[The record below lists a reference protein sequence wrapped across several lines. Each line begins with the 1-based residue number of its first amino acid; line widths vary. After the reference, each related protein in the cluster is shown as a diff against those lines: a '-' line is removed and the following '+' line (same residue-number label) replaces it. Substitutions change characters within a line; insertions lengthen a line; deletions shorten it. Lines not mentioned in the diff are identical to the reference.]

1 MPPLFV
7 TGGTGYLGSALVARL
22 AREGEEVVVLCREP
36 GRFVPPDGKVRAVRG
51 DVLDLESLR
60 RGMHGCDRVFHAAAH
75 VKMWDP
81 DPRRFEAI
89 NVGGL
94 SNLLH
99 AAEELSVTRIVY
111 TSSFIALGPT
121 DGATGD
127 ESWAP
132 SPRTFHNE
140 YERTKAVADQAA
152 RDAAARGA
160 PIVILY
166 PGVIYGPGPATLG
179 NLVGKTVSD
188 YLRRRLPGILGPGDR
203 RFCYAYGADVVQGHL
218 QALTSAR
225 PGDRFILGGEN
236 LTMVQVL
243 AELER
248 LTGIP
253 PPGRRI
259 PYALA
264 EMVGRMQRWR
274 AGLTGREPEIT
285 DEVVRIYRHEWAY
298 SSVKA
303 RRELGYTITPFS
315 RGMEATVRSLRE
327 GRA

>member
-1 MPPLFV
+1 MPPVFV

-22 AREGEEVVVLCREP
+22 AREGEEVVVLCRDP
-36 GRFVPPDGKVRAVRG
+36 SRFVPPAASVRAVQG
-51 DVLDLESLR
+51 DVVDWESLQ
-60 RGMHGCDRVFHAAAH
+60 RGIRGCDRIFHAAAH

-94 SNLLH
+94 RNVLS
-99 AAEELSVTRIVY
+99 AAEELSVSRIVY

-121 DGATGD
+121 DGVTGD
-127 ESWAP
+127 ESWTL

-140 YERTKAVADQAA
+140 YERTKAAGDKAA
-152 RDAAARGA
+152 REAAARGA

-166 PGVIYGPGPATLG
+166 PGVIYGPGPATPG
-179 NLVGKTVSD
+179 NLVGKIISD
-188 YLRRRLPGILGPGDR
+188 YLERRLPGILGAGDR
-203 RFCYAYGADVVQGHL
+203 RFCYAYEADVVQGHL
-218 QALTSAR
+218 QALKAP
-225 PGDRFILGGEN
+225 PGERFILGGEN
-236 LTMVQVL
+236 LTMLQVM

-248 LTGIP
+248 LTKVP
-253 PPGRRI
+253 PPRRRI

-264 EMVGRMQRWR
+264 GLVGRMQRWW

-298 SSVKA
+298 SSLKA
-303 RRELGYTITPFS
+303 QRELGYTITPFS
-315 RGMEATVRSLRE
+315 RGLEETVRSLRE

>member
-1 MPPLFV
+1 MPPVFV

-22 AREGEEVVVLCREP
+22 AREGEEVVVLCRDP
-36 GRFVPPDGKVRAVRG
+36 SRFVPPAASVRAVQG
-51 DVLDLESLR
+51 DVVDRESLQ
-60 RGMHGCDRVFHAAAH
+60 RGIRGCDRIFHAAAH

-94 SNLLH
+94 RNVLS
-99 AAEELSVTRIVY
+99 AAEELSVSRIVY

-127 ESWAP
+127 ESWTL

-140 YERTKAVADQAA
+140 YERTKAAGDKAA
-152 RDAAARGA
+152 REAAARGA

-166 PGVIYGPGPATLG
+166 PGVIYGPGPATPG
-179 NLVGKTVSD
+179 NLVGKTISD
-188 YLRRRLPGILGPGDR
+188 YLERRLPGILGAGDR
-203 RFCYAYGADVVQGHL
+203 RFCYAYEADVVQGHL
-218 QALTSAR
+218 QALKAP
-225 PGDRFILGGEN
+225 PGGRFILGGEN
-236 LTMVQVL
+236 LTMLQVMV
-243 AELER
+243 ELER
-248 LTGIP
+248 LTKIP
-253 PPGRRI
+253 PPRRRI

-264 EMVGRMQRWR
+264 GLVGRMQRWR
-274 AGLTGREPEIT
+274 ACLTGREPEIT

-298 SSVKA
+298 SSLKA
-303 RRELGYTITPFS
+303 QRELGYTITPFS
-315 RGMEATVRSLRE
+315 RGLEETVRSLRE